1 MKNNPLKFLFSVLLF
16 TLFFCFCGLCQA
28 QEAGEVPLRPG
39 IGSNHSLSVTLMGA
53 EYSYEQRLVNKF
65 SVISRAGAVAPE
77 ITIQNTSESL
87 YIWYPVNLAVALEPR
102 FYTNIDRRARLHKE
116 LDNNAADF
124 VSIRV
129 QYFFK
134 PKNSRLRPCM
144 ASGAQSANTSYT
156 NSTQEQDSQSTPA

>member
-1 MKNNPLKFLFSVLLF
+1 M
-16 TLFFCFCGLCQA
+16 
-28 QEAGEVPLRPG
+28 PLRPG

-129 QYFFK
+129 QYFFQTEK
-134 PKNSRLRPCM
+134 FTITPMYGIRRSISKHFIHEFYAGARLTINSGIVPVMNYRL
-144 ASGAQSANTSYT
+144 AFVF
-156 NSTQEQDSQSTPA
+156 